1 MTLATA
7 PASIDRRVYH
17 LAMKLR
23 LVLLLLVVGV
33 VLGRVCARD
42 ARTGKA

>member
-1 MTLATA
+1 MAENQPTNYK
-7 PASIDRRVYH
+7 V
-17 LAMKLR
+17 MKLR

-33 VLGRVCARD
+33 VVGRVCARD